1 MGICQHR
8 RGAPDRVRDSSV
20 DAHRCRVLVGH
31 RRETPIRVFV
41 VSAILLVLI
50 MGGIRMVWRIQ
61 RRKKH
66 AFSRSA
72 SRTAADARGGG
83 WRDRFPHHRPHG
95 VEGSQHAGR
104 SHRRHG
110 RRSVEARP
118 AHPWGE
124 GGGFE
129 RQHRLAGRTLRHR
142 ADRRRHSFCHD
153 GGEKAHL
160 CHLHRDR
167 LQPQDAAE
175 HTRIARGRTRGRC
188 LARRGGHRP
197 AGARGNHARHAH
209 RFELHSR
216 QGDPRHGRRRF
227 HRQRA
232 LPAAGES
239 GTGAHRDFRHVRERR
254 LHAAAGADGG
264 IPRHRSGHRDRQR
277 VRCGAH
283 KRGVREVST
292 LLPSSTLRRTS
303 TSP

>member
-31 RRETPIRVFV
+31 RRETSHPGVCRLGHL
-41 VSAILLVLI
+41 AGAHH
-50 MGGIRMVWRIQ
+50 GGDPHGMAHPAPQETCFLEIG
-61 RRKKH
+61 
-66 AFSRSA
+66 

-83 WRDRFPHHRPHG
+83 RRDRFPHHRPYG

-142 ADRRRHSFCHD
+142 ADRRRHSFCHG

-209 RFELHSR
+209 CFE
-216 QGDPRHGRRRF
+216 
-227 HRQRA
+227 A
-232 LPAAGES
+232 
-239 GTGAHRDFRHVRERR
+239 T
-254 LHAAAGADGG
+254 
-264 IPRHRSGHRDRQR
+264 
-277 VRCGAH
+277 
-283 KRGVREVST
+283 
-292 LLPSSTLRRTS
+292 
-303 TSP
+303 